1 VINICDP
8 STVEESFC
16 DSALLAIE
24 EAFRDMRKLSQRLRW
39 KLASKASRGAAADPS
54 TSCQNLLSEARVT

>member
-1 VINICDP
+1 LAAQLFEGRFVQTVINICDP

-24 EAFRDMRKLSQRLRW
+24 EAFCDKRKNI
-39 KLASKASRGAAADPS
+39 AAIA
-54 TSCQNLLSEARVT
+54 LKIAF